1 MTSLLLDTHVL
12 IWWLEKS
19 ARLGPRT
26 KKILLSPATQTVV
39 SAASIWEI
47 AIKAGSKRLPVVD
60 QLDEWVPRL
69 ENDWGVHPLPITFD
83 HAVAIGSLPSH
94 HADPFDRILV
104 AQAQC
109 EGLTILTVDPAI
121 AAYDVRTM
129 DASD

>member
-1 MTSLLLDTHVL
+1 VTSLLLDTHVL

-19 ARLGPRT
+19 ARLGPRA
-26 KKILLSPATQTVV
+26 KKILLSPATRTVV

-47 AIKAGSKRLPVVD
+47 AIKAGSNRLD
-60 QLDEWVPRL
+60 LADRLEEWVPRL
-69 ENDWGVHPLPITFD
+69 SSDWGVHSLPITLE
-83 HAVAIGSLPSH
+83 HATIIGSLARH

-121 AAYDVRTM
+121 TAYDVRTL
-129 DASD
+129 DASA